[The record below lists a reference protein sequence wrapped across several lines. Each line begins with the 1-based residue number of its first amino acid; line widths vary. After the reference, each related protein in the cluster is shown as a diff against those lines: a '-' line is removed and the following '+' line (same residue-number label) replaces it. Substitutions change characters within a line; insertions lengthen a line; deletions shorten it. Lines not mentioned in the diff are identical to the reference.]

1 MSTPL
6 KPLGPESSEP
16 DDEASDPNRVQ
27 IDEARSLLDRAV
39 QFLSRCQSDPEGAIE
54 DDDPTEIIEGLRGIE
69 LHYLRGPHATED
81 PDDETEI
88 RRSA

>member
-6 KPLGPESSEP
+6 KSIGPGDSPEDME
-16 DDEASDPNRVQ
+16 SDPNRAQ
-27 IDEARSLLDRAV
+27 IVEARSLLDRAV
-39 QFLSRCQSDPEGAIE
+39 RFLSRCQSDPEGAIE

-69 LHYLRGPHATED
+69 LRYLRGPHPTED
-81 PDDETEI
+81 PEGEAEI